1 MDGQFKHSSTE
12 KRSKRLRLCR
22 ETDSVEWCKFKIILA
37 SVLNANTQTWMHG
50 YYRKQSCSH
59 SNSECA
65 YWLQKK
71 AQNYTR
77 THICLL
83 CMAHSFIGL
92 CVGAIC
98 GFLVAQK
105 KLPSS
110 TVALITFHEKEKGK
124 VRSVKVWLGTKL
136 QPAAYFILA
145 QAFKDHHASLSGDL
159 HPLPCLAHASCF
171 SSPSLP
177 LSFPV
182 PFCFSSPLS
191 PPLIVCLLFTFP
203 TFVPYVVSSGQLPH
217 TV

>member
-1 MDGQFKHSSTE
+1 MQIHRHECMDTTGNSHVVILTV
-12 KRSKRLRLCR
+12 
-22 ETDSVEWCKFKIILA
+22 SVRA
-37 SVLNANTQTWMHG
+37 D
-50 YYRKQSCSH
+50 Y
-59 SNSECA
+59 
-65 YWLQKK
+65 KK
-71 AQNYTR
+71 KVRNYTR

-182 PFCFSSPLS
+182 PFCFSSPFFPPPPSLCVSFSLS
-191 PPLIVCLLFTFP
+191 LHLCLM
-203 TFVPYVVSSGQLPH
+203 
-217 TV
+217 